1 MKILDFVVDLRERN
15 ETVHLSF
22 MILKKKNPEIEWV
35 KEGKLFRHVLRTDRG
50 HTGGRSTDRQKKPT
64 DEGDGKHLHSENI
77 LSVNKQNHKRLK
89 SQFLPVQGSGW
100 RWPDWTQ
107 CCGTEVDSATIA
119 RFHRWRWWWDGLDRF
134 PPGCRCHSTDPEKLQ
149 QRRGVS
155 HLTWQE
161 RSFFIFILQ
170 KNGEG

>member
-1 MKILDFVVDLRERN
+1 MKLYTLVLWYWKKRILRLN
-15 ETVHLSF
+15 ESKKESCLDMSWGQTED
-22 MILKKKNPEIEWV
+22 ILEAGLLW
-35 KEGKLFRHVLRTDRG
+35 G
-50 HTGGRSTDRQKKPT
+50 DRQKKPT

-155 HLTWQE
+155 HRWRLTWQE

-170 KNGEG
+170 RNGEG